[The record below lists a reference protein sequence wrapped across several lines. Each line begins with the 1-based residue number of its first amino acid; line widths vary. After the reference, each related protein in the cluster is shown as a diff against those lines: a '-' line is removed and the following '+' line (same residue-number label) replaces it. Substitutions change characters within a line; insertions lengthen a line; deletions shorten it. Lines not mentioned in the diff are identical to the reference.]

1 MEKHYIG
8 ATELLE
14 DSFKLAWKV
23 YESDYRPNYIVGVWR
38 GGAPI
43 GIAVQELFDVLGVD
57 SDHIAI
63 RTSYYSGMGERN
75 DSVQVYGLSYLIKK
89 LDKKV
94 FKRTWTA

>member
-1 MEKHYIG
+1 MEKYYIG

-23 YESDYRPNYIVGVWR
+23 FESGYRPNYIVGVWR

-43 GIAVQELFDVLGVD
+43 GIAVQELFDVLGVE

-63 RTSYYSGMGERN
+63 RTSYYSSIGERN
-75 DSVQVYGLSYLIKK
+75 NSVQVYGLSLIHI
-89 LDKKV
+89 
-94 FKRTWTA
+94 